1 MGDLIRFLSSCELS
15 SPRYFWI
22 GSALLFLFF
31 LPYWEK
37 RDRGLRINLGYWER
51 KIKLRSKRKW
61 VLPLFI
67 AITSFLMI
75 TALADP
81 QIVSRQTVF
90 IQGKPVMLVIDIS
103 GSMDVIPPGEEI
115 SYYEKA
121 KQVVEYILNWDVG
134 TDFGILLYSTENY
147 IARYFTNKNELL
159 RDTMEN
165 WGEVNYISAGT
176 RTGSALENLRN
187 FFFQKIEARDKAI
200 IILSDLIED
209 FSTEGLVYVEEEMKK
224 LRNMGVDIY
233 VVVMAEEE
241 EEEEVIKPPVE
252 GVKYVSYY
260 DDRGIDAI
268 LQEVA
273 AMESS
278 PLWQEV
284 FTTRKSIAPLL
295 IITAILLISVCIILS
310 ETRFRKIS

>member
-1 MGDLIRFLSSCELS
+1 MEDLIRFLSSCELG

-22 GSALLFLFF
+22 GSALLFLIF

-37 RDRGLRINLGYWER
+37 RDRGLQINLGYWKR
-51 KIKLRSKRKW
+51 KIKLRSKRNW
-61 VLPLFI
+61 ILSLFI
-67 AITSFLMI
+67 VIISFLMI

-103 GSMDVIPPGEEI
+103 GSMDIIPPGEEI

-121 KQVVEYILNWDVG
+121 KQVIEYILNWDVG

-147 IARYFTNKNELL
+147 IARYFANKNELL

-176 RTGSALENLRN
+176 RTGSALENLRK
-187 FFFQKIEARDKAI
+187 FFFQKIEARDKAV

-209 FSTEGLVYVEEEMKK
+209 FSLEGLVYVEEEMKK

-241 EEEEVIKPPVE
+241 EIIKPSVE
-252 GVKYVSYY
+252 GVKYVNYY

-284 FTTRKSIAPLL
+284 FTTRKSITPLL
-295 IITAILLISVCIILS
+295 IITAILLISACIILS
-310 ETRFRKIS
+310 ETHFRKIS